1 MDQYKGTQDERGIIL
16 LARPRELLPAGAV
29 ERLRQAGEGREVRI
43 TANKGE
49 IEPVL
54 EEVEIGFGDVPFSL
68 IPRMPRLKWIQL
80 WSAGADQLQRYP
92 EVKALPFRL
101 TSASG
106 MHGPQLTEH
115 IFALLLAR
123 NRLLRRAFAA
133 QDRHEW
139 RQFSGAELPVL
150 SGKTMLIL
158 GYGAIGESL
167 ARAALAFGMR
177 VIGLRRRVPAPGTSV
192 SPSVLSAASPSIPSS
207 TPSASAAID
216 SADPR
221 LIITAAGLPEFLP
234 GADVVV
240 NILPLTPATRRL
252 FGEEEFF
259 AMKQDAIYVN
269 VGRGATTDEAAL
281 IEALRTG
288 RIGGALLDVA
298 EQEPL
303 SPRSPL
309 WDMENVIITG
319 HYGGLRMDYD
329 SFALDIAL
337 DNLGRYV
344 RGEPLRN
351 PVDKEQGY

>member
-1 MDQYKGTQDERGIIL
+1 MDQYKGNQDDRGIIL
-16 LARPRELLPAGAV
+16 LARPRDMLPAGTG

-43 TANKGE
+43 TASKGE
-49 IEPVL
+49 IEPAL
-54 EEVEIGFGDVPFSL
+54 DEVEIGFGDVPFSL

-92 EVKALPFRL
+92 EVKSLPFRL

-106 MHGPQLTEH
+106 MHGPQLAEH

-139 RQFSGAELPVL
+139 RQFPGAELPVL

-167 ARAALAFGMR
+167 AGAALGFGMR
-177 VIGLRRRVPAPGTSV
+177 VTGLRRRVPAEGT
-192 SPSVLSAASPSIPSS
+192 
-207 TPSASAAID
+207 
-216 SADPR
+216 ADPR
-221 LIITAAGLPEFLP
+221 LTVAAAARLPEFLP
-234 GADVVV
+234 LADVVV
-240 NILPLTPATRRL
+240 NILPFTPDTRHL
-252 FGEEEFF
+252 FGGAEFA
-259 AMKQDAIYVN
+259 AMKQDALYVN

-281 IEALRTG
+281 IEVLRAG

-298 EQEPL
+298 EREPL
-303 SPRSPL
+303 PPDSPL

-319 HYGGLRMDYD
+319 HYGGLRRDYD
-329 SFALDIAL
+329 RFALEIAL

-351 PVDKEQGY
+351 SVDKERGY